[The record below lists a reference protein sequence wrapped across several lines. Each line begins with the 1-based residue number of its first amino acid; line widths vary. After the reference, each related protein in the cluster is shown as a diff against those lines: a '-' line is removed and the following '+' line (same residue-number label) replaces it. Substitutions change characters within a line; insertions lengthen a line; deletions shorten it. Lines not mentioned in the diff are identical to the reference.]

1 MQLCKLALPHH
12 RKVLQLCVAISIA
25 ESRPRDKMGAGGVH
39 PDPQMGGRGSGVSK
53 KQIFSVLGTSVWSKS
68 KGEGGRGPRAPSL
81 DPPLI
86 SSLLT
91 LDFKPLNLGSFL
103 LLRCTL
109 QPCQSIITHWSLSVQ
124 GSIILTLFRRVK
136 IRPFPSYKNLHFQRA
151 KPFL

>member
-1 MQLCKLALPHH
+1 MQLCKLALPRHT
-12 RKVLQLCVAISIA
+12 KVLQLCVAISSA
-25 ESRPRDKMGAGGVH
+25 ESRPRDKRGAGGVH

-103 LLRCTL
+103 
-109 QPCQSIITHWSLSVQ
+109 CQSIIAHWSLSVQ
-124 GSIILTLFRRVK
+124 GSIILTLFRHVK
-136 IRPFPSYKNLHFQRA
+136 IIGLFRVTKTFTFNGQNLSCENEIYSA
-151 KPFL
+151 